1 MLRPSWQGA
10 VIYDVTGLGDT
21 EAVPSSSTTVFLQE
35 NI

>member
-1 MLRPSWQGA
+1 MFRSYGQRA
-10 VIYDVTGLGDT
+10 IIYDMVCVGDT